1 MDRRYK
7 NRGGKVK
14 EFRKVL
20 IANRGEIALR
30 VIRTLKEMGIKS
42 VAVYSEADRNSLHIR
57 MADESICIG
66 PGPSKES
73 YLKMENIISA
83 ALSCQADA
91 IHPGYGFLSENAE
104 FSKLCSRHNIV
115 FIGPSPDSIK
125 LLGHKSQAREI
136 ASKAGV
142 PITPGTDGCI
152 KKDFLKEAKKIGF
165 PIMIKAAAGGGGR
178 GIRIVYDENKLLY
191 EVEMAQNEA
200 KAAFGNDEIY
210 FEKFIE
216 QPRHIEIQFIRDYNG
231 KIIAFPERDC
241 SIQRRNQKLIEET
254 PSPAVNPQLRKKLQ
268 KAVYNLADSA
278 DYHGAGTVEFLL
290 DKNGNFYFMEVNTRL
305 QVEHP
310 ITEAITGVDL
320 VKEQILIAQ
329 KKCISINQEDVDNFT
344 GHSIEHRIN
353 AEDWENNFAPS
364 LGKIEEWIMPGGPGI
379 RIDSHIYNGY
389 EIPFYYDSMIAK
401 LIIWAKD
408 RNSAISRS
416 NRALDEFKIKG
427 IKTTIGA
434 HKKIINSPEFMSG
447 NVDTKFL
454 ERFLAEEKNK

>member
-1 MDRRYK
+1 M
-7 NRGGKVK
+7 K

-20 IANRGEIALR
+20 VANRGEIAVR

-42 VAVYSEADRNSLHIR
+42 VAVYSEADRNSLHVR

-66 PGPSKES
+66 PAQSKES

-83 ALSCQADA
+83 AIATNSDA

-104 FSKLCSRHNIV
+104 FSRLCSKHNIV

-125 LLGHKSQAREI
+125 LLGHKSQARQI

-142 PITPGTDGCI
+142 PVTPGTNCCVD
-152 KKDFLKEAKKIGF
+152 KDFLKEAKKIGF

-178 GIRIVYDENKLLY
+178 GIRIVYDENRLLH
-191 EVEMAQNEA
+191 EVEMAKSEA

-216 QPRHIEIQFIRDYNG
+216 KPRHIEIQFVRDFKG
-231 KIIAFPERDC
+231 KIVAFPERDC
-241 SIQRRNQKLIEET
+241 SVQRRNQKLIEET
-254 PSPAVNPQLRKKLQ
+254 PSPAVGPELRKKLQ
-268 KAVYNLADSA
+268 KAVCNLADSA

-290 DKNGNFYFMEVNTRL
+290 DKDGNFYFMEVNTRL

-310 ITEAITGVDL
+310 VTESITGVDL
-320 VKEQILIAQ
+320 VREQILIAQ
-329 KKCISINQEDVDNFT
+329 GSGLSISQKDADNFK

-353 AEDWENNFAPS
+353 AEDWEKNFMPS
-364 LGKIEEWIMPGGPGI
+364 LGRIEEWILPGGPGI
-379 RIDSHIYNGY
+379 RVDTHIYQGY
-389 EIPFYYDSMIAK
+389 ELPLYYDSMIAK
-401 LIIWAKD
+401 LIVWAND
-408 RNSAISRS
+408 RNSAICRS
-416 NRALDEFKIKG
+416 HRALDEFKISG

-434 HKKIINSPEFMSG
+434 HKKIISSPEFMSG

-454 ERFLAEEKNK
+454 ERFFATSDENNKK